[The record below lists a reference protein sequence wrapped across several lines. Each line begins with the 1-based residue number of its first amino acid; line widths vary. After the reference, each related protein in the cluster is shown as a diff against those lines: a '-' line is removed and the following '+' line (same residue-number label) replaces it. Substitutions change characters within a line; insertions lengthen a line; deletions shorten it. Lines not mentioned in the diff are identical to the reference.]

1 MDVEEQKPSTT
12 SSAGI
17 LDGAHYVRIDGAKLT
32 SVAGNSTVNRNTFIV
47 IKQES
52 GIGVRNLIAL
62 SVLAFLFFY
71 LLL

>member
-1 MDVEEQKPSTT
+1 MDVEEQKPGTT
-12 SSAGI
+12 SSAGM
-17 LDGAHYVRIDGAKLT
+17 LDGARYVRIDGAKLT

-52 GIGVRNLIAL
+52 GIGVRSLITL
-62 SVLAFLFFY
+62 LVLAFLFY